1 MHQSDPLGLLRDV
14 ATFLSSLGDELEL
27 SEALESRRAE
37 LLAKSRELL
46 SREPAAVPGDSPE
59 PYLDM
64 SIGKSSCASSSIV
77 LGGGGDSGEP
87 IPTTATT
94 IGSNQ
99 EYVNADVAVEVQKR
113 QQQQRSSL
121 QHYYETF
128 QDLSGMFKSIS
139 NNNNNNNE
147 KEVAKKN
154 SIGSVRHSDEL
165 DDEVSLYAGYTAAQA
180 RDKASKCGPL
190 LHLRRERNMFAPFN
204 VFWLNR
210 SCWVCLCGTHLLL
223 FANERG
229 SRPYLVAPLRGYK
242 SRAAPD
248 AIPRDPRRSE
258 AAFEVYCPG
267 DRTFRFSAKSVAEMR
282 DWVETISA
290 CLDSNGDE
298 SDHQGSSGFR
308 SRAATFGEL
317 LELDATERACME
329 MVKEEKEKYQD
340 VNLPMQLVRSRSKDD
355 SVKATATEEAAA
367 ATGAP
372 PLPARSQVR
381 RLPSLPSSPLPRED
395 DDDDDDRGAGP
406 SEELYDDE
414 GLYHRIEDVRGRDY
428 QNVQPVQ
435 RLTKIKVRRAGAS
448 ADEANNKAVVGETY
462 DDVHSSTPYDDV
474 KSSSAKESSAK
485 ANSSPKPRSPLKR
498 FFSDRMI
505 GTIGRKE
512 STKRDGA
519 TKSSNSSTKSST
531 TSSMPPSPTSRPTPP
546 TTTTTTTNSCF
557 ELPSYDDVSS
567 VLPSQVDLD
576 ERNGTAAVDEE
587 NYLCPPPPRSI
598 YSRPATIVKCT
609 TRDDDDEEIYDD
621 IGCAQVVINNDS
633 ACVDLLRQYPKN
645 SSFLSDL
652 QPSLCDQEHY
662 QVPKSHNRRIIDV
675 VEQQQQQQRQEELY
689 DDVSLSENF
698 KNRPRDTPPKP
709 PTTTTTTTT
718 SAWSTF
724 SSGKRARV
732 FERDDGNVATTI
744 GGDVADSAAGAP
756 PIAKVKPLQK
766 FINKM
771 ENTLNKVNKTSGYA

>member
-1 MHQSDPLGLLRDV
+1 MHQSDALGLLRDV

-27 SEALESRRAE
+27 GEALESRRAE

-46 SREPAAVPGDSPE
+46 SREPAATSGDSPE

-77 LGGGGDSGEP
+77 LGGGGGGGDDGEP
-87 IPTTATT
+87 TST

-99 EYVNADVAVEVQKR
+99 EYVNADVAAEVQKR
-113 QQQQRSSL
+113 QQQQQQQQQRSSL

-139 NNNNNNNE
+139 NNNNNNNNNE

-229 SRPYLVAPLRGYK
+229 STRPYLVAPLRGYK

-258 AAFEVYCPG
+258 AAFELYCPG

-290 CLDSNGDE
+290 CLDTNGDDE
-298 SDHQGSSGFR
+298 SDSQGRSGFR

-329 MVKEEKEKYQD
+329 TVKEEKEKYQD

-355 SVKATATEEAAA
+355 SVPEAAA
-367 ATGAP
+367 GAP

-395 DDDDDDRGAGP
+395 DDDREDGP

-414 GLYHRIEDVRGRDY
+414 GLYHRIEDIRGRDY

-435 RLTKIKVRRAGAS
+435 RLTKIKVRRAAGAS
-448 ADEANNKAVVGETY
+448 ADEANNKAAVGETY
-462 DDVHSSTPYDDV
+462 DDVHGSIPYDDV
-474 KSSSAKESSAK
+474 KSPSAKESSSK

-505 GTIGRKE
+505 IGTIGRKDT
-512 STKRDGA
+512 TKRDVA

-531 TSSMPPSPTSRPTPP
+531 SMPPSPTSRPTPP
-546 TTTTTTTNSCF
+546 TCF

-567 VLPSQVDLD
+567 VLLPSQVVDLD
-576 ERNGTAAVDEE
+576 VGNGTAAAVDEE
-587 NYLCPPPPRSI
+587 NYLCPPPPRPI

-609 TRDDDDEEIYDD
+609 TRDDDDDDDDDEEIYDD

-675 VEQQQQQQRQEELY
+675 VEQQQQQRQEELY

-709 PTTTTTTTT
+709 PTTATTTTTTTT

-771 ENTLNKVNKTSGYA
+771 ENTLSKVNKTSGYA

>member
-1 MHQSDPLGLLRDV
+1 MHQSDALGLLRDV
-14 ATFLSSLGDELEL
+14 VTFLSSLDEIEL
-27 SEALESRRAE
+27 TEALQSCRAE

-46 SREPAAVPGDSPE
+46 NREPAASGDSPE

-77 LGGGGDSGEP
+77 LGGGDNGEP
-87 IPTTATT
+87 TSTTA
-94 IGSNQ
+94 IGSTQ
-99 EYVNADVAVEVQKR
+99 EYVNADVSTEIQQKR
-113 QQQQRSSL
+113 QQQQQRSSL

-139 NNNNNNNE
+139 NNNNNNE
-147 KEVAKKN
+147 KELSKKN
-154 SIGSVRHSDEL
+154 SIGSVGKDEL

-290 CLDSNGDE
+290 CLNSNGDDE
-298 SDHQGSSGFR
+298 SDHGSGFR
-308 SRAATFGEL
+308 PRAATFGEL

-340 VNLPMQLVRSRSKDD
+340 VNLPMQLVRSKSKDD
-355 SVKATATEEAAA
+355 SVKATTEEAAA
-367 ATGAP
+367 AGAP

-381 RLPSLPSSPLPRED
+381 RLPSLPSSPLPQEN
-395 DDDDDDRGAGP
+395 DDDRGGP

-414 GLYHRIEDVRGRDY
+414 GLYHRIEDIRGQDY

-435 RLTKIKVRRAGAS
+435 RLTKIKVRRAGAN
-448 ADEANNKAVVGETY
+448 AAEANNETAAVVGETY
-462 DDVHSSTPYDDV
+462 DDVHGSTPYDDV
-474 KSSSAKESSAK
+474 KSPSAK

-505 GTIGRKE
+505 GTIGRKD
-512 STKRDGA
+512 STKRDNSA
-519 TKSSNSSTKSST
+519 SKSSTSSTKSSTT

-546 TTTTTTTNSCF
+546 PTTTTTTSSCF

-567 VLPSQVDLD
+567 ILPSQVDLD
-576 ERNGTAAVDEE
+576 ERNGAAVDEE
-587 NYLCPPPPRSI
+587 NYLCPPPPRPI

-609 TRDDDDEEIYDD
+609 TRDDDDDDEEIYDD

-675 VEQQQQQQRQEELY
+675 VEQQQQRQEELY

-709 PTTTTTTTT
+709 PTTTTTATTTT

-744 GGDVADSAAGAP
+744 GGDIADSAAGAGGAP

-771 ENTLNKVNKTSGYA
+771 ENTLSKVNKTSGYA